1 MLKTKHIALI
11 PARKGSVGF
20 KFKNRLFFDRTAD
33 FLDSISWFDRVIVS
47 SDDNEILDKASK
59 RDYSV
64 HQRSYKLSDSNT
76 SIKDVMKNVIEEM
89 EVAPETYVWL
99 FYLPILYKNKTD
111 FENLKTIILD
121 QKVNSICSFV
131 PAESHP
137 FNCWMYNKK
146 DLKLKQY
153 IPNDLYRRQDLP
165 EAWMHYHYLCAFK
178 AGEIDF
184 LNSELISE
192 NTYPILLDENTTDML
207 VEVDT
212 PKDYEKWKKITS
224 YNGQSDEK

>member
-1 MLKTKHIALI
+1 MSNNKHIALI

-33 FLDSISWFDRVIVS
+33 FLDSISWFDKVIVS

-59 RDYSV
+59 RSYTI
-64 HQRSYKLSDSNT
+64 HQRSQKLSDSTT
-76 SIKDVMKNVIEEM
+76 SIKDVMKNVIKEM
-89 EVAPETYVWL
+89 KVEPETYVWL
-99 FYLPILYKNKTD
+99 FYLPILYKKKID
-111 FENLKTIILD
+111 FDNLKSKIVDHKLTS
-121 QKVNSICSFV
+121 VCSFV
-131 PAESHP
+131 LAETHP

-178 AGEIDF
+178 AGEIDL
-184 LNSELISE
+184 LNSELVSE
-192 NTYPILLDENTTDML
+192 NTYPIFLDEKTTDLL
-207 VEVDT
+207 VEIDT
-212 PKDYEKWKKITS
+212 PKDYEKWKKLTS
-224 YNGQSDEK
+224 

>member
-1 MLKTKHIALI
+1 MKTKHIALI

-33 FLDSISWFDRVIVS
+33 FLDSITWFDNVIVS
-47 SDDNEILDKASK
+47 SNDSDILDKASK
-59 RDYSV
+59 RDYLI
-64 HQRSYKLSDSNT
+64 HHRSNNLSDSNT
-76 SIKDVMKNVIEEM
+76 SIKAVMKNVIDDM
-89 EVAPETYVWL
+89 EVSTETYIWL

-111 FENLKTIILD
+111 FDNLKIIILD
-121 QKVNSICSFV
+121 QSANSFCSFI
-131 PAESHP
+131 PAEAHP

-146 DLKLKQY
+146 KLKQY
-153 IPNDLYRRQDLP
+153 IANDLYRRQDLP

-178 AGEIDF
+178 AEEIDS

-192 NTYPILLDENTTDML
+192 NTYPIFLDEKTSDML

-212 PKDYEKWKKITS
+212 PKDYEKWKRIINS
-224 YNGQSDEK
+224 GSPIEK